1 MPQLGLLKRLG
12 NENLH
17 IGHSCLVRH
26 PLGKMAGY
34 WSSHPSTRISSSHSG
49 PRNKPSFFAKYTHAM
64 RGACCLTF
72 LNDNVRPGE
81 IASF

>member
-1 MPQLGLLKRLG
+1 M
-12 NENLH
+12 
-17 IGHSCLVRH
+17 
-26 PLGKMAGY
+26 LGKAFFGEDGRVLAF
-34 WSSHPSTRISSSHSG
+34 PSKH
-49 PRNKPSFFAKYTHAM
+49 RNKQLTLGDRGTSLHFWAKHTHAM

>member
-1 MPQLGLLKRLG
+1 M
-12 NENLH
+12 
-17 IGHSCLVRH
+17 
-26 PLGKMAGY
+26 LGKAFFGEDGRVLAF
-34 WSSHPSTRISSSHSG
+34 PSKHRNTYVSSSHSG
-49 PRNKPSFFAKYTHAM
+49 PRNSLDFRAKYTHAM